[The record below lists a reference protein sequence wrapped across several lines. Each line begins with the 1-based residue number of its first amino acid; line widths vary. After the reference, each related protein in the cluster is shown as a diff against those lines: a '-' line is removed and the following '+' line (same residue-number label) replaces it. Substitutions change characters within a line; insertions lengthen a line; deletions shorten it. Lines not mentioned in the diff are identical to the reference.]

1 MHLHVHHLKCEHLNN
16 QDNQST
22 VPSVSGLVCVC
33 SKYKLTLLSVL
44 GFAPWSNN
52 IFIAL
57 TLPLIAALC
66 SGNNADYC
74 LHNIT
79 TAQCNC

>member
-1 MHLHVHHLKCEHLNN
+1 MYIVWTRIAFTVIHVHHLKCEHLNN

-33 SKYKLTLLSVL
+33 SKYKLTLSSAL

-57 TLPLIAALC
+57 TLPLNAALC
-66 SGNNADYC
+66 SGVSLRC
-74 LHNIT
+74 IR
-79 TAQCNC
+79 